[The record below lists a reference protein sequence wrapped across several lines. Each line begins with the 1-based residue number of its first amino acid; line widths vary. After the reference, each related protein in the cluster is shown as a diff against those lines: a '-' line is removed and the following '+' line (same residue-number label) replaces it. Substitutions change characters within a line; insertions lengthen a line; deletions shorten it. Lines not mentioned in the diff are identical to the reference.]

1 MSSGTKATWRLQTT
15 LAESASRF
23 FVRPCLPQVMFNE
36 YKGNM
41 EVVNDEL
48 DAIRAKMLDE
58 SQQMKDGAQQM
69 GR

>member
-1 MSSGTKATWRLQTT
+1 
-15 LAESASRF
+15 
-23 FVRPCLPQVMFNE
+23 MFNE